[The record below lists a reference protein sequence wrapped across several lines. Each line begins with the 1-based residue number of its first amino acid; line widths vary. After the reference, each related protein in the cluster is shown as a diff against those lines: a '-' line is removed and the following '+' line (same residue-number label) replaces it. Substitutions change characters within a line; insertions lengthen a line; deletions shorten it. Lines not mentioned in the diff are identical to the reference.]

1 MFPIVHECSRTC
13 SATLRRVA
21 MELPRKWPLSTSKPN
36 SKVNLLVQL
45 FAGVSCVA
53 ERERLKSYKSG
64 AQVHQQESSALTC
77 SQYPRL
83 VMSRSATVPLGAGGA
98 TAPDTLTLLHRR
110 LLLAEEEAEGL
121 IRDVGMLG
129 VSPDDIL
136 GSRGAPSPPELR
148 RVLGDESMLWRHC
161 DSLVS
166 RVCRMESLLQTLKLT
181 IFRLETERE
190 LDPPHT
196 AHLTQQLVALRQQ
209 REEEQRACR
218 AEVMKLREQLRQAD
232 QERDEARTDAHSL
245 WETVEASAAAKVD
258 VALAAEELKIVK
270 LEMSQK
276 ITEMKEQMR
285 QESARS
291 NEATKSQSRLLLR
304 AEEMEA
310 EAELKRRQAELLQSD
325 RRVLCAEVKTSRRQL
340 EEERERGRRL
350 EELCGQLEEQTAT
363 KDSLVSELKTELEA
377 ERSRV
382 VKQVQEQDRLLTAA
396 RRNIQTELQ
405 VALAH
410 SVSLQEELEKL
421 KGEHAHLLQSSSTA
435 QEMAAVQ
442 KELLERTVT
451 RLQEEL
457 STAQREKEAMREDLA
472 HFKKQHVD
480 QMLRDLTEEN
490 KPAYEKLKVKLESL
504 QKALDTVTVDK
515 DRLAQ
520 SLQQAVL
527 TNSKV
532 QQNQAT
538 ITLRDEELHEA
549 RTKANDL
556 SEELSA
562 IKRRFSEDYEFAMKK
577 LHREISEL
585 KMTVKDSSRSS
596 GDLSKGLHRR
606 VSELERLA
614 STQRVRIWE
623 QRSQRRQ
630 EQQSREL
637 HQDNCQKVELH
648 FIMSRVGFGY
658 FGELTVNI
666 WARPHTLVVIPRLGA
681 CRFDQETPDDPGAVS
696 IISVT
701 SSVEERPSPLVC
713 RPAFDKYTRSS
724 ATLLRT

>member
-1 MFPIVHECSRTC
+1 
-13 SATLRRVA
+13 
-21 MELPRKWPLSTSKPN
+21 
-36 SKVNLLVQL
+36 
-45 FAGVSCVA
+45 
-53 ERERLKSYKSG
+53 
-64 AQVHQQESSALTC
+64 
-77 SQYPRL
+77 
-83 VMSRSATVPLGAGGA
+83 
-98 TAPDTLTLLHRR
+98 
-110 LLLAEEEAEGL
+110 
-121 IRDVGMLG
+121 
-129 VSPDDIL
+129 
-136 GSRGAPSPPELR
+136 
-148 RVLGDESMLWRHC
+148 MLWRHC

-472 HFKKQHVD
+472 HFKKQLCLVVTKLEGEKSSLETRLSKATREVGSLSSALQSQQGENRRLMGKVSALEQQRTDNVCFCGCVQHVD

-637 HQDNCQKVELH
+637 HQDNCQKVEVSGKREVEWERWTSTIQRWEAKRQLAH
-648 FIMSRVGFGY
+648 VTEGLNPIY
-658 FGELTVNI
+658 PNWITV
-666 WARPHTLVVIPRLGA
+666 
-681 CRFDQETPDDPGAVS
+681 
-696 IISVT
+696 
-701 SSVEERPSPLVC
+701 
-713 RPAFDKYTRSS
+713 
-724 ATLLRT
+724 

>member
-1 MFPIVHECSRTC
+1 
-13 SATLRRVA
+13 
-21 MELPRKWPLSTSKPN
+21 
-36 SKVNLLVQL
+36 
-45 FAGVSCVA
+45 
-53 ERERLKSYKSG
+53 
-64 AQVHQQESSALTC
+64 
-77 SQYPRL
+77 
-83 VMSRSATVPLGAGGA
+83 
-98 TAPDTLTLLHRR
+98 
-110 LLLAEEEAEGL
+110 
-121 IRDVGMLG
+121 
-129 VSPDDIL
+129 
-136 GSRGAPSPPELR
+136 
-148 RVLGDESMLWRHC
+148 MLWRHC

-472 HFKKQHVD
+472 HFKKQLCLVVTKLEGEKSSLETRLSKATREVGSLSSALQSQQGENRRLMGKVSALEQQRTDNVCFCGCVQHVD

-637 HQDNCQKVELH
+637 HQDNCQKVEVSGKREVEWERWTSTIQRWEAKRQLAH
-648 FIMSRVGFGY
+648 VTEGLNPVRTQ
-658 FGELTVNI
+658 L
-666 WARPHTLVVIPRLGA
+666 
-681 CRFDQETPDDPGAVS
+681 ETH
-696 IISVT
+696 
-701 SSVEERPSPLVC
+701 
-713 RPAFDKYTRSS
+713 
-724 ATLLRT
+724 RTHR

>member
-1 MFPIVHECSRTC
+1 
-13 SATLRRVA
+13 
-21 MELPRKWPLSTSKPN
+21 
-36 SKVNLLVQL
+36 
-45 FAGVSCVA
+45 
-53 ERERLKSYKSG
+53 
-64 AQVHQQESSALTC
+64 
-77 SQYPRL
+77 
-83 VMSRSATVPLGAGGA
+83 
-98 TAPDTLTLLHRR
+98 
-110 LLLAEEEAEGL
+110 
-121 IRDVGMLG
+121 
-129 VSPDDIL
+129 
-136 GSRGAPSPPELR
+136 
-148 RVLGDESMLWRHC
+148 MLWRHC

-472 HFKKQHVD
+472 HFKKQLCLVVTKLEGEKSSLETRLSKATREVGSLSSALQSQQGENRRLMGKVSALEQQRVRDAKHVD

-637 HQDNCQKVELH
+637 HQDNCQKVEVSGKREVEWERWTSTIQRWEAKRQLAH
-648 FIMSRVGFGY
+648 VTEGLNPPSA
-658 FGELTVNI
+658 N
-666 WARPHTLVVIPRLGA
+666 HRL
-681 CRFDQETPDDPGAVS
+681 PPPGMAE
-696 IISVT
+696 I
-701 SSVEERPSPLVC
+701 R
-713 RPAFDKYTRSS
+713 
-724 ATLLRT
+724 

>member
-1 MFPIVHECSRTC
+1 
-13 SATLRRVA
+13 
-21 MELPRKWPLSTSKPN
+21 
-36 SKVNLLVQL
+36 
-45 FAGVSCVA
+45 
-53 ERERLKSYKSG
+53 
-64 AQVHQQESSALTC
+64 
-77 SQYPRL
+77 
-83 VMSRSATVPLGAGGA
+83 
-98 TAPDTLTLLHRR
+98 
-110 LLLAEEEAEGL
+110 
-121 IRDVGMLG
+121 
-129 VSPDDIL
+129 
-136 GSRGAPSPPELR
+136 
-148 RVLGDESMLWRHC
+148 MLWRHC

-472 HFKKQHVD
+472 HFKKQLCLVVTKLEGEKSSLETRLSKATREVGSLSSALQSQQGENRRLMGKVSALEQQRTDNVCFCGCVQHVD

-637 HQDNCQKVELH
+637 HQDNCQKVE
-648 FIMSRVGFGY
+648 
-658 FGELTVNI
+658 
-666 WARPHTLVVIPRLGA
+666 
-681 CRFDQETPDDPGAVS
+681 VS
-696 IISVT
+696 GKREVEWERWTSTIQRWEAKRQLAHVT
-701 SSVEERPSPLVC
+701 EGLNP
-713 RPAFDKYTRSS
+713 K
-724 ATLLRT
+724 

>member
-1 MFPIVHECSRTC
+1 
-13 SATLRRVA
+13 
-21 MELPRKWPLSTSKPN
+21 
-36 SKVNLLVQL
+36 
-45 FAGVSCVA
+45 
-53 ERERLKSYKSG
+53 
-64 AQVHQQESSALTC
+64 
-77 SQYPRL
+77 
-83 VMSRSATVPLGAGGA
+83 
-98 TAPDTLTLLHRR
+98 
-110 LLLAEEEAEGL
+110 
-121 IRDVGMLG
+121 
-129 VSPDDIL
+129 
-136 GSRGAPSPPELR
+136 
-148 RVLGDESMLWRHC
+148 MLWRHC

-472 HFKKQHVD
+472 HFKKQLCLVVTKLEGEKSSLETRLSKATREVGSLSSALQSQQGENRRLMGKVSALEQQRTDNVCFCGCVQHVD

-637 HQDNCQKVELH
+637 HQDNCQKVE
-648 FIMSRVGFGY
+648 
-658 FGELTVNI
+658 
-666 WARPHTLVVIPRLGA
+666 
-681 CRFDQETPDDPGAVS
+681 VS
-696 IISVT
+696 GKREVEWERWTSTIQRWEAKRQLAHVT
-701 SSVEERPSPLVC
+701 EGLNPFVWQDV
-713 RPAFDKYTRSS
+713 T
-724 ATLLRT
+724 